1 MIEEIMIII
10 AGNAA
15 GKAAEIA
22 FSKLAE
28 NIPDFTGSIMI
39 NGKEHWFS
47 AWVKESP
54 KAGKFFSVSV
64 GKVKE
69 PIGFKPAGSDELP
82 RNTIEDDSVPF

>member
-1 MIEEIMIII
+1 MAYEMKE
-10 AGNAA
+10 GSGSLFKNN
-15 GKAAEIA
+15 K
-22 FSKLAE
+22 KTTD
-28 NIPDFTGSIMI
+28 NHPDFTGSIML

-69 PIGFKPAGSDELP
+69 PMGFKPTGQAEIL
-82 RNTIEDDSVPF
+82 DDTPF